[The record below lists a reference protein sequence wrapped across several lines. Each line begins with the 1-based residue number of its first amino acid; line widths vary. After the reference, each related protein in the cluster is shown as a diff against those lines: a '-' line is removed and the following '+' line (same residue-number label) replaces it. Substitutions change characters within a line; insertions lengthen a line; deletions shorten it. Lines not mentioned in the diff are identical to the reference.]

1 MVTPFN
7 ELPSTSYSSNSS
19 FNRKSQFIKRLLS
32 SRFGWCL
39 LSTPFRSASTFLLSF
54 CSSLLNKNRKRGEK
68 RANYCIVSALLIHRL
83 LIFTRAPRKR
93 RRSPLAVRRRLMA
106 HRRVLK
112 VLRQR
117 SRVERRQCVRTRDS
131 RGRRDHPP
139 AAQRRRR
146 PARVQV
152 TTVD

>member
-1 MVTPFN
+1 MNCPPRVTRRTRRRFIENLNLSKDCFRQGSGGVFLQQHPFN
-7 ELPSTSYSSNSS
+7 P
-19 FNRKSQFIKRLLS
+19 LL
-32 SRFGWCL
+32 
-39 LSTPFRSASTFLLSF
+39 TFLLSF

-68 RANYCIVSALLIHRL
+68 RANYCIVSFLLIHRL

-139 AAQRRRR
+139 TAQRRRR

>member
-1 MVTPFN
+1 MNCPPRVSHLTRRRFIENLNLSKDCFRQGSGGVFLQHPFD
-7 ELPSTSYSSNSS
+7 
-19 FNRKSQFIKRLLS
+19 
-32 SRFGWCL
+32 
-39 LSTPFRSASTFLLSF
+39 PFASTFLLSF
-54 CSSLLNKNRKRGEK
+54 CSSFLNKNRKRDEK
-68 RANYCIVSALLIHRL
+68 RANYCIVSVLLIHRL
-83 LIFTRAPRKR
+83 LIFTRATRER

-117 SRVERRQCVRTRDS
+117 SRVERRQCVRARDS
-131 RGRRDHPP
+131 RGRRDHPST
-139 AAQRRRR
+139 AQRRRR